1 MVFPINQIAKSI
13 KHKKT
18 RFFYPIFPIYRK
30 LQNTTSPQ
38 GECPFHSPDI
48 NDVFFF
54 SILTDAFFPFAI
66 VSTQILVAST
76 YRPKEDNG
84 LFL

>member
-54 SILTDAFFPFAI
+54 LYLQMLSFPLPL
-66 VSTQILVAST
+66 SP
-76 YRPKEDNG
+76 PKS
-84 LFL
+84 